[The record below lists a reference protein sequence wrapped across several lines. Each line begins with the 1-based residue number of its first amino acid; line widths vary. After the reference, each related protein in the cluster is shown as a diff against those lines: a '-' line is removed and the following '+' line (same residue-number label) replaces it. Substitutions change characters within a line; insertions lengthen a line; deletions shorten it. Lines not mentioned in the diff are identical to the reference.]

1 LAKEAEPNMHDEEA
15 RQREA
20 TERAANELSYALERM
35 REKGRN
41 DLAALLE
48 AGEISVIEAFT
59 RLHGRC

>member
-1 LAKEAEPNMHDEEA
+1 MHDEEA

-20 TERAANELSYALERM
+20 AERAANELAYALERM

-48 AGEISVIEAFT
+48 AGEISAMLN
-59 RLHGRC
+59 RAAGPPSG

>member
-1 LAKEAEPNMHDEEA
+1 MHGEEA

-20 TERAANELSYALERM
+20 AERAANELAYALERM

-48 AGEISVIEAFT
+48 AGEISAIEAFT